1 MSDAAQDLAN
11 KHCEPCEGG
20 IAPLTREEAERY
32 LKKIAPEWTLAN
44 DAKEIHRE
52 FTFKGFQKTI
62 GFVNAVA
69 WMANQEGHHPDMEVG
84 WGRVLMKWSTHAIG
98 GLSENDF
105 ICARKTDRIHDGK

>member
-1 MSDAAQDLAN
+1 MNQELAE
-11 KHCEPCEGG
+11 KHCAPCEGG

-32 LKKIAPEWTLAN
+32 LKKIAPEWTLSD

-52 FTFKGFQKTI
+52 FKFKGFQKTI
-62 GFVNAVA
+62 GFVNAIA
-69 WMANQEGHHPDMEVG
+69 WMANNEGHHPDMEVG

-105 ICARKTDRIHDGK
+105 ICAARTDRIHDGK